1 MNCYDYLF
9 KNKAYSSQFGREYDP
24 LTFLVCEWLYGC
36 GLSYQKIENNLNDPL
51 VLLYCLMVFVC
62 LPGAIRNSVDL
73 STLLLSPSIVLN
85 YLRSISATKDIWDEG
100 EYFRNRAC
108 CFGECKDSGH
118 TCSCFKGKE
127 TAIGNWFRILCL
139 CLSSGILNT
148 TAQRQRHRTTA
159 PTRWRGRIKEKSF
172 FKTPSLQPMWKYC
185 CHLGLPQWDRI
196 IEREREGKG
205 KVWTDMLGTAPATAR
220 KRCFVRPYLT
230 HKKLRKI
237 YFTWWHLY

>member
-9 KNKAYSSQFGREYDP
+9 KNKAYSSQFWREYDP

-51 VLLYCLMVFVC
+51 ALLYCLMVFVC
-62 LPGAIRNSVDL
+62 LPGTIRNSVDL

-85 YLRSISATKDIWDEG
+85 YLRPISATKDIWDEG

-148 TAQRQRHRTTA
+148 TAQRQTSNNRTHKVKGKNK
-159 PTRWRGRIKEKSF
+159 REIVFQNSF
-172 FKTPSLQPMWKYC
+172 FATNVKILLP
-185 CHLGLPQWDRI
+185 LGIATMGSHYRKGKG
-196 IEREREGKG
+196 REREGLN
-205 KVWTDMLGTAPATAR
+205 WY
-220 KRCFVRPYLT
+220 VRHCTCYCEGRDVLCD
-230 HKKLRKI
+230 RI
-237 YFTWWHLY
+237 